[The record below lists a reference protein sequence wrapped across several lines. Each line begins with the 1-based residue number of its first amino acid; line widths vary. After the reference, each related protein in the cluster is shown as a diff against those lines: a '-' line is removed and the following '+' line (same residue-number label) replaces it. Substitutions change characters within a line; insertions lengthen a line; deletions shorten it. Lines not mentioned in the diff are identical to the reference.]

1 MDWRTFFGQG
11 TKTPRSEFVLA
22 GKSTGSEGFAGS
34 TGLGLG
40 LEVGLTWG
48 GPSCSWGWWRT
59 WDFFLFLLYHRFN
72 FKITTFCASVR
83 NTWIKIKWQLE
94 ILWQTCH
101 GGTPHQMYYAITKKR
116 EKIERFLFW
125 NLFSRKCVLFW
136 FHGKFI
142 IVSKI
147 DFEFVS
153 ITLDYH
159 KTSVVTYIN
168 KSTLNQN
175 IVVGS

>member
-1 MDWRTFFGQG
+1 MYLLWPRYKNASIRISVGRQIYRFWRFCRFHGFG
-11 TKTPRSEFVLA
+11 F
-22 GKSTGSEGFAGS
+22 GFRGWF
-34 TGLGLG
+34 GLRR
-40 LEVGLTWG
+40 
-48 GPSCSWGWWRT
+48 PSCSWGWGRT
-59 WDFFLFLLYHRFN
+59 WDVVLFLLYYGLN

-101 GGTPHQMYYAITKKR
+101 GTPHQMYYAIRKKN
-116 EKIERFLFW
+116 ERKLSDSCFEIFL
-125 NLFSRKCVLFW
+125 SRKCVLFW

-153 ITLDYH
+153 IT
-159 KTSVVTYIN
+159 
-168 KSTLNQN
+168 
-175 IVVGS
+175 